1 MRLEINEIIYGENNP
16 QEKRL
21 YNRAIYA
28 VSDNGKYDELVAL
41 VLDNGRLVFPTDTSL
56 KESEFNII
64 FEALQRQEFKSK
76 YDFSKADN
84 AFFNT
89 ELILLFP
96 DNKENVEFHRFDS
109 RREAIAFARS
119 DEYTGEKLP
128 IVVTEI
134 LPFFKR
140 FTSVSNE
147 ENAECL
153 FEIKDLKEHNT
164 YSGLR
169 YNGVDYECSQVLC
182 GVNQYNAQI
191 LGFITDDGEVIDIN
205 DKMLDGIFLIEGD
218 INKKFDSRFLISPSE
233 VEAPYIEGEDFEEQF
248 NDERVKHAFGDWQ
261 VLFRNES
268 FHFLTYNNMRSY
280 LQEKMGVSD
289 ELMEELPQA
298 DEIFGDNVKGSI
310 TLDNGEKIFVFGSE
324 LSCSTRNRKIIE
336 AEDSQY
342 GIISVNKRQRR

>member
-1 MRLEINEIIYGENNP
+1 MRLEINEIIYGKNNP

-41 VLDNGRLVFPTDTSL
+41 VSYNGRVEFPI
-56 KESEFNII
+56 ESPFRNLEFDIV
-64 FEALQRQEFKSK
+64 FEALQRQEYVS
-76 YDFSKADN
+76 DN
-84 AFFNT
+84 FH
-89 ELILLFP
+89 
-96 DNKENVEFHRFDS
+96 NVELVIHEGEKNIKFHLLDS
-109 RREAIAFARS
+109 KKEVDAFVNS
-119 DEYTGEKLP
+119 EYTGEKKP
-128 IVVTEI
+128 GIVNTS
-134 LPFFKR
+134 LSPFYTR
-140 FTSVSNE
+140 FISSLKK
-147 ENAECL
+147 ENKECL
-153 FEIKDLKEHNT
+153 FEIKDLKKYNT

-261 VLFRNES
+261 VLFYSKENDMVIERL
-268 FHFLTYNNMRSY
+268 HFLTYNNMRCY
-280 LQEKMGVSD
+280 LQEKLGVSD
-289 ELMEELPQA
+289 KLMERLPQA
-298 DEIFGDNVKGSI
+298 DEIFGEDVSGSI
-310 TLDNGEKIFVFGSE
+310 TFDDEMGLFIFGSE
-324 LSCSTRNRKIIE
+324 FSCASRSKKMIE
-336 AEDSQY
+336 DEEAQY
-342 GIISVNKRQRR
+342 GIISVNKKQRR